1 MSDWKLLIE
10 NIGGFKEPQEFL
22 LKEGLNLILGDNATG
37 KTSIIN
43 ALKLLNNLNLKEAA
57 RADTSDNSLTFKDFL
72 HNKTKS
78 GLVQL
83 INSHST
89 YQINITSPVV
99 NITSFIDGVSP
110 TAKSIKKKLLS
121 IDPNIIN
128 FTFLD
133 KNNKIM
139 ESIEYSGNVELI
151 TDEIIKISNIKNYEL
166 ILKHAKKLN
175 LEYIERREKS
185 LKTLND
191 SRKEIELKIRVNLK
205 KAETLEIELSSIHV
219 NEELSEEL
227 TELKEK
233 LEDKNAQYNKLRLKE
248 LDVLNEQL
256 NKLGAILDKDNKTLK
271 SSNKRKSELDDFTNT
286 KNNIAE
292 NEIIIQ
298 EFDNTLENLRIEK
311 SDLNI
316 SKRISDAQIQ
326 NLSLTLKENNDTEL
340 CQHCLNPINFKKI
353 TKRLKE
359 LTSTKQ
365 KLNAQSRDFDSN
377 IKNIEK
383 QRNKLSE
390 LIQNQKNIPKDIADL
405 SSKINSL
412 EKKIETNK
420 IKQNEL
426 EFFFVNKNM
435 EVDQIKTDI
444 KELQEKIIE
453 ASAQDENLKEKHTEI
468 LTKLNIIKEEN
479 DKLTNDKNKIV
490 QKILILPESFNQL
503 TKRTEKI
510 IEVLN
515 EKIEAFYLEFI
526 DYINSELET
535 MLKNLNWS
543 FQEVYIDDDLSLII
557 KNSEGKPQKFK
568 SLSDF
573 EKKSIAIL
581 ILLIIKSKYFPEYP
595 IIAIDEH
602 LNSADPQRFENFIP
616 HLQKL
621 VENSGIKLL
630 IITLLPNE
638 SENEFFTDFEKNQY
652 EQLTIYH
659 QA

>member
-1 MSDWKLLIE
+1 MSDWKLIIE

-43 ALKLLNNLNLKEAA
+43 ALKLLNNLNLKEVA

-83 INSHST
+83 INHQST

-99 NITSFIDGVSP
+99 DITSFIDGESP
-110 TAKSIKKKLLS
+110 TTKSLRKKLLS
-121 IDPNIIN
+121 VDPNIIN

-139 ESIEYSGNVELI
+139 ESVEYSGNIELI
-151 TDEIIKISNIKNYEL
+151 TNEIIKISNIKNYEL

-191 SRKEIELKIRVNLK
+191 NRKEIELKIRNNLK
-205 KAETLEIELSSIHV
+205 KAETFEIELSSIHV
-219 NEELSEEL
+219 NEELSEKL
-227 TELKEK
+227 TELKEN
-233 LEDKNAQYNKLRLKE
+233 LEYKNAQYNKLRLKE
-248 LDVLNEQL
+248 LDILNEQL
-256 NKLGAILDKDNKTLK
+256 NKLEANLDKDSKILV
-271 SSNKRKSELDDFTNT
+271 SLNKRKSELDDFTKT

-292 NEIIIQ
+292 NEIKIQ
-298 EFDNTLENLRIEK
+298 EFDNTLENLKIQK
-311 SDLNI
+311 SDLNV
-316 SKRISDAQIQ
+316 SKRILDAQIQ
-326 NLSLTLKENNDTEL
+326 SLSFTLKEKKDTEL
-340 CQHCLNPINFKKI
+340 CQHCLSPIDFKKI
-353 TKRLKE
+353 TKKLGE

-365 KLNAQSRDFDSN
+365 EMNAQSRDFNSK
-377 IKNIEK
+377 ISTIEK

-405 SSKINSL
+405 SSKIKSI
-412 EKKIETNK
+412 EKKIETYK
-420 IKQNEL
+420 SKQGEL
-426 EFFFVNKNM
+426 EKKIAYKNKEVNH
-435 EVDQIKTDI
+435 IKTDI
-444 KELQEKIIE
+444 KDLQEKIIE
-453 ASAQDENLKEKHTEI
+453 ASAQDENLKEKHTVI

-479 DKLTNDKNKIV
+479 DKLSNDKNRIIH
-490 QKILILPESFNQL
+490 KILILPESFNQL
-503 TKRTEKI
+503 TKRTEEI

-515 EKIEAFYLEFI
+515 EKIEAFYLKFI
-526 DYINSELET
+526 DYVNSELEV
-535 MLKNLNWS
+535 MLKNLNWG
-543 FQEVYIDDDLSLII
+543 FQEVYIDDDLSLIV
-557 KNSEGKPQKFK
+557 KNSEGKPQKFN

-581 ILLIIKSKYFPEYP
+581 ILMIIKSKYFPEYP

-602 LNSADPQRFENFIP
+602 LNSADPKRFEKFIP

-621 VENSGIKLL
+621 LEKSGIKLL

-638 SENEFFTDFEKNQY
+638 SENNFFTDFEKKQY
-652 EQLTIYH
+652 EHLTIYH
-659 QA
+659 HP

>member
-43 ALKLLNNLNLKEAA
+43 ALKLLNNLNLKVVA
-57 RADTSDNSLTFKDFL
+57 RADTSDDSLTFKDFL

-83 INSHST
+83 INQHST
-89 YQINITSPVV
+89 YEINIKSPAV
-99 NITSFIDGVSP
+99 NITSFIDGESP
-110 TAKSIKKKLLS
+110 AVRSIKKKLLS
-121 IDPNIIN
+121 RDPNIIN

-139 ESIEYSGNVELI
+139 ESIEYSGSIELI
-151 TDEIIKISNIKNYEL
+151 TNEIIKISNIKNYEL

-175 LEYIERREKS
+175 LEYFERREKS

-191 SRKEIELKIRVNLK
+191 NRKEIELKIRDNLK
-205 KAETLEIELSSIHV
+205 KVEILEIELSSIHV

-227 TELKEK
+227 ADLKEK
-233 LEDKNAQYNKLRLKE
+233 LKDKNAQYNELRLKE

-256 NKLGAILDKDNKTLK
+256 NKLEANLDKDNKTLK
-271 SSNKRKSELDDFTNT
+271 SSSKRKSELDDFTNT

-292 NEIIIQ
+292 NEVKIQ
-298 EFDNTLENLRIEK
+298 EFDKTLENFRIQK
-311 SDLNI
+311 NDLNI
-316 SKRISDAQIQ
+316 SKRISDTQIQ
-326 NLSLTLKENNDTEL
+326 TLSLTLKENNDTEL

-353 TKRLKE
+353 TKRLKD

-365 KLNAQSRDFDSN
+365 KLNAQSRDFDSK
-377 IKNIEK
+377 IRNIEI

-405 SSKINSL
+405 SSKIKSL

-420 IKQNEL
+420 IKQSEL
-426 EFFFVNKNM
+426 EQKIVNKNKKINH
-435 EVDQIKTDI
+435 IKIDI

-453 ASAQDENLKEKHTEI
+453 ASVQDENLKEKHMEI

-479 DKLTNDKNKIV
+479 DILTNNKDKIIK
-490 QKILILPESFNQL
+490 KILILPESFNQL
-503 TKRTEKI
+503 TKKTEII

-526 DYINSELET
+526 DYVNSELEI
-535 MLKNLNWS
+535 MFKNLNWA

-557 KNSEGKPQKFK
+557 KNSEGKPQKFN

-581 ILLIIKSKYFPEYP
+581 ILLIIKAKYFPEYP

-602 LNSADPQRFENFIP
+602 LNSADPQRFEKFIP

-621 VENSGIKLL
+621 LTKSGSKLL

-638 SENEFFTDFEKNQY
+638 SEIDFFRDFEKNQY

-659 QA
+659 KP